1 MPDGAGLRRSASRK
15 GLAVR
20 LLLLILGFSSLVT
33 LAATGLQL
41 WFDYARDVAAIE
53 ARLDEIERAGLDA
66 LSAGLWNV
74 DTRQLQ
80 LQLDGLLRLPDMHSL
95 EVREDNPGAAVPIT
109 LSVHR
114 PEAARST
121 ITRVLPLVHRD
132 EDGLR
137 RIGTLTAVAALD
149 GVHERLRD
157 RVAVILLS
165 QFVKTVMVSAF
176 IFMIVHL
183 AVTRHI
189 SAIADHF
196 RTMGTEAEP
205 PPLRLRRRRRG
216 DELDDLVESF
226 NALTESLHDS
236 YAQVSRSSAGM
247 AAAQALAAGRAVKL
261 ETAHGELRRLAMVTA
276 HHLQEPLRPMAINAQ
291 RIARR
296 LQGGDAQID
305 EWCASVTDGTTRL
318 GALLR
323 DFQRYVEA
331 LGSEPRLE
339 PCDSGEIARQV
350 ADRAWED
357 DDGPL
362 LEIGT
367 LPQVTADRHRLAQV
381 FEELLDNARRHAA
394 AEVTLSARRL
404 GEGWEFEVADD
415 GPGFDPAMAER
426 VFEIFELVHGRAA
439 DRTGLGLPMCKAILR
454 AHGGTIRIDTAPE
467 QGTRVCFTLPDLK
480 PT

>member
-1 MPDGAGLRRSASRK
+1 MPDGAGLRRSASRN

-53 ARLDEIERAGLDA
+53 ARLNEIEHAGLDA

-95 EVREDNPGAAVPIT
+95 EVREDNPGAAAPIA

-114 PEAARST
+114 TEAARST
-121 ITRVLPLVHRD
+121 ITRVLPLVHGD
-132 EDGLR
+132 DDGIR
-137 RIGTLTAVAALD
+137 SIGTLTAVASLD
-149 GVHERLRD
+149 GVYDRLRD

-165 QFVKTVMVSAF
+165 QFVKTVMVSTF
-176 IFMIVHL
+176 IFVIVHL

-196 RTMGTEAEP
+196 RTMGTDAEP
-205 PPLRLRRRRRG
+205 PPLKLYRRRRG
-216 DELDDLVESF
+216 DELDDLVDAF
-226 NALTESLHDS
+226 NTLTDTLHES
-236 YAQVSRSSAGM
+236 YAQVSRTSAGM

-261 ETAHGELRRLAMVTA
+261 EAAHGELRRLAMVTA

-296 LQGGDAQID
+296 LEGGDAQIE
-305 EWCASVTDGTTRL
+305 EWCGSVTDGTTRL

-331 LGSEPRLE
+331 LGNEPRLE
-339 PCDSGEIARQV
+339 ECDAGEVARLAAERV
-350 ADRAWED
+350 TD
-357 DDGPL
+357 DEDGPRL
-362 LEIGT
+362 VIGA
-367 LPQVTADRHRLAQV
+367 LPRVAADRHRLTQV

-394 AEVTLSARRL
+394 AEVTVSARRN
-404 GEGWEFEVADD
+404 GECWEFEVADD

-426 VFEIFELVHGRAA
+426 VFEVFELVHGRAA
-439 DRTGLGLPMCKAILR
+439 DRTGLGLPMCRAILR
-454 AHGGTIRIDTAPE
+454 AHGGTIRIDTLPGHGA
-467 QGTRVCFTLPDLK
+467 RVRFTLPDAA